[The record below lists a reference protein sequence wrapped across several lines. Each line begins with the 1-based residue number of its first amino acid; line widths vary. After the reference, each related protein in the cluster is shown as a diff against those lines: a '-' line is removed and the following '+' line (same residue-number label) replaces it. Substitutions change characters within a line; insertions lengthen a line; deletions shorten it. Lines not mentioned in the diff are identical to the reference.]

1 MTLTAWPFM
10 LLLGM
15 IGLTCCVGTY
25 LLWMRWPGRWAL
37 PGRAASLLLI
47 MVLGGVIALAQ
58 VNRSYGFY
66 TSASDLLGRPA
77 SARSLVAQTR
87 PGAGSQ
93 VSVLT
98 PDWFALGRRDGRH
111 GHGIML
117 RVLYPGTRS
126 GMTHHGLLYLPAAY
140 FTGNTERRF
149 AAVEVFHGY
158 PGSPETFP
166 RLMNIQARLEAE
178 IAAGRVPPV
187 VLVIPQVYAGGRSSE
202 CVNAVHGAQWETY
215 LSVDVVDD
223 VTRTFRVDA
232 SRSWATLGI
241 STGGFC
247 AVNLGLRHP
256 GRYAAAASL
265 SGYFTAGEDPG
276 TPALYQGAR
285 FASRENSPIWW
296 VRYRAPAA
304 PALYLSA
311 SAGDPDAMREARAMT
326 AALRRY
332 AGSLPTTTA
341 LASSGGHNWGVFS
354 AAFGPAI
361 DWIAQYLPGPLV
373 APPANLN

>member
-1 MTLTAWPFM
+1 
-10 LLLGM
+10 
-15 IGLTCCVGTY
+15 
-25 LLWMRWPGRWAL
+25 
-37 PGRAASLLLI
+37 
-47 MVLGGVIALAQ
+47 
-58 VNRSYGFY
+58 
-66 TSASDLLGRPA
+66 
-77 SARSLVAQTR
+77 
-87 PGAGSQ
+87 
-93 VSVLT
+93 
-98 PDWFALGRRDGRH
+98 
-111 GHGIML
+111 
-117 RVLYPGTRS
+117 
-126 GMTHHGLLYLPAAY
+126 
-140 FTGNTERRF
+140 
-149 AAVEVFHGY
+149 
-158 PGSPETFP
+158 
-166 RLMNIQARLEAE
+166 
-178 IAAGRVPPV
+178 
-187 VLVIPQVYAGGRSSE
+187 
-202 CVNAVHGAQWETY
+202 
-215 LSVDVVDD
+215 
-223 VTRTFRVDA
+223 VDA

-332 AGSLPTTTA
+332 AGSLPNTTA

>member
-1 MTLTAWPFM
+1 MTLTGWPFL
-10 LLLGM
+10 LLLGVIDLM
-15 IGLTCCVGTY
+15 CAVGTY

-37 PGRAASLLLI
+37 LGRMASLLLI
-47 MVLGGVIALAQ
+47 MVLGGVFALAQ

-66 TSASDLLGRPA
+66 TSVSDLLGRPA
-77 SARSLVAQTR
+77 SVRSLAVPAHL
-87 PGAGSQ
+87 GAGPQ
-93 VSVLT
+93 VAVLT
-98 PDWFALGRRDGRH
+98 PGWVALGHQDERH

-117 RVLYPGTRS
+117 NVLYPGTRS
-126 GMTHHGLLYLPAAY
+126 GLTHHGLLYLPAAY
-140 FTGNTERRF
+140 FTGNLQRRF

-166 RLMNIQARLEAE
+166 RLMDIQSRLEAE
-178 IAAGRVPPV
+178 IAAGRIPPV

-215 LSVDVVDD
+215 LSVDVLDD

-232 SRSWATLGI
+232 SRSWATLGV

-247 AVNLGLRHP
+247 AVNLALHHP
-256 GRYAAAASL
+256 ERYAAAASL

-276 TPALYQGAR
+276 TPSLYQGAR
-285 FASRENSPIWW
+285 YASRENSPLWW
-296 VRYRAPAA
+296 IRYRTPVA

-311 SAGDPDAMREARAMT
+311 SAGDPGAMGEARAMT
-326 AALRRY
+326 ATLRHY
-332 AGSLPTTTA
+332 APSLPTTTE

-354 AAFGPAI
+354 AFFGPAI
-361 DWIAQYLPGPLV
+361 DWISQYLPGPLV
-373 APPANLN
+373 AHPADLS